1 MRIVSVDRKY
11 DIPYKIA
18 VVYVEHNETE
28 RRETWEVKAEI
39 DNRVVT
45 MGKYKEKE
53 NCKQALL
60 DMQEAFETTNELYYY
75 FPSEETAEYRRS
87 RR

>member
-11 DIPYKIA
+11 DIAYKNA
-18 VVYVEHNETE
+18 VVFVTHNDN
-28 RRETWEVKAEI
+28 WEVRAAVDKFE
-39 DNRVVT
+39 VV
-45 MGKYKEKE
+45 MGAYKEKE
-53 NCKQALL
+53 NCRQALL